1 MSKMTFGNIKSLMEK
16 NLLESYKDEKEFK
29 KTLREFKHNVLN
41 NKSMSKAYALYDQL
55 SSPQGLNEHDAKD
68 FLEEGL
74 SLLQKVLPSIK
85 LPKNAYE
92 SVNNNYV
99 DIDTLLYS
107 QKTDLMERI
116 NIKKNI
122 VSILTLKIETVKE
135 SINIPIKSMVNIA
148 NQTLR
153 NYLDT
158 LDENSKKEFI
168 QIVSEDTKTLE
179 GKFEIIRESAITKL
193 QARME
198 TENET
203 EIKSRISETINKLK
217 DEKFDQ
223 MNFLR
228 LKNLEGSI

>member
-1 MSKMTFGNIKSLMEK
+1 MSKMTFGTIKSLIEN
-16 NLLESYKDEKEFK
+16 NLLESYKNEKEFK

-55 SSPQGLNEHDAKD
+55 STPQGLNEHDAKE
-68 FLEEGL
+68 FLEEGIL
-74 SLLQKVLPSIK
+74 LLQRVLPSIK
-85 LPKNAYE
+85 LPRTVSE
-92 SVNNNYV
+92 SVKNGYG
-99 DIDTLLYS
+99 DIDTLVYT
-107 QKTDLMERI
+107 QKLDLMERV
-116 NIKKNI
+116 NAKKNI
-122 VSILTLKIETVKE
+122 VAVLTLKPNSVKE
-135 SINIPIKSMVNIA
+135 SINIPVKSMVSIA

-179 GKFEIIRESAITKL
+179 SKFEVIRESAINKL
-193 QARME
+193 QTIM
-198 TENET
+198 ENENES
-203 EIKSRISETINKLK
+203 EIKTRISETISKLK

-228 LKNLEGSI
+228 LKNLEESI